1 MPSNSTDR
9 ITIFDTLRT
18 ITDRLGNTV
27 LLGDAVL
34 EGAMQEIC
42 VSAASWNGTSTAV
55 APFQMTTIANAL
67 WFNGSFGIWYATWN
81 IPAIGAL
88 NTQGTSLAS
97 VPFQMNAVATLT
109 FDADDSVIGEIIFY
123 AGSSAPAGWLEC
135 DGSAISRTTYAG
147 LFAVVGTT
155 YGAGDG
161 STTFNL
167 PDNRGYFLR
176 GYDHGAGRDI
186 GRTIGSTQ
194 TASLLTHN
202 HGITDNGHAHG
213 VSDGGHQHRY
223 HIVTDSDTFARS
235 VSGGSSPHVQN
246 LGDGTNTAANYVH
259 TETVGTGVSINGATT
274 GISTNNAGA
283 GDNRPIN
290 IAYMT
295 LIKF

>member
-27 LLGDAVL
+27 LLGDALL
-34 EGAMQEIC
+34 EGAMQEVC
-42 VSAASWNGTSTAV
+42 ASAANWNATSTAI
-55 APFQMTTIANAL
+55 APFQMTTIASAL
-67 WFNGSFGIWYATWN
+67 WFNGSFGIWFATWN
-81 IPAIGAL
+81 IPAVGTL

-135 DGSAISRTTYAG
+135 DGSAVSRTTYAG

-176 GYDHGAGRDI
+176 GYDHGAGRDT

-202 HGITDNGHAHG
+202 HT
-213 VSDGGHQHRY
+213 VSDGGHAHG
-223 HIVTDSDTFARS
+223 ISDGGHSHHQQKWNSGAQSQDGPSAQSIFS
-235 VSGGSSPHVQN
+235 SGGGLRNWAADIS
-246 LGDGTNTAANYVH
+246 TANS
-259 TETVGTGVSINGATT
+259 GTGISINGATT
-274 GISTNNAGA
+274 GLTINNAGA